1 MHAFDFSLLILIL
14 SYKLLKAHII
24 YGIILQYLFFFFLIW
39 FLELKM
45 VLVRPNNYSLLMA
58 YVLEY
63 GEAM

>member
-1 MHAFDFSLLILIL
+1 MHAFDFLLLILIL

-24 YGIILQYLFFFFLIW
+24 YGIILQYFFFLLIW

-45 VLVRPNNYSLLMA
+45 VMLGQIIILLMA
-58 YVLEY
+58 YVVEY